1 MLRRILLA
9 AVLGVVTALAS
20 PVSFAATP
28 RNTLVIAREIS
39 GIGDWDPAVSQIV
52 EVGEINT
59 DIYDR
64 LLGYDPRDPK
74 ELGPQLA
81 ESWTVSPD
89 GQTFTFVIRSGVKF
103 HSGNPLTAHD
113 VAFTVK
119 RMLLIGREPSTGLV
133 QIGMTKEN
141 IDDNARATDD
151 RTFVLKT
158 PERLATSYILNL
170 MSSSAFGVVDKKLL
184 EQHADNNDFGSK
196 WLSRRGTNDASAG
209 SGPFKIHTYRASEL
223 VVLERNPNYWRFP
236 VPMARVFIRHV
247 PEAATQRLLL
257 ERADVDIAYNLIAQ
271 DVEALRSV
279 AGVVIREYPSRRIQ
293 YFGFNTAVKPFD
305 DPRVREAMKYLIDY
319 EGLEAT
325 TMKGLGKVR
334 QTFIPS
340 GYLGALEEKPFRL
353 DVEKAKALLK
363 EAGLPDGFSFRL
375 LAYNRLPEIDLA
387 TAFQATA
394 AKAGVKID
402 VVTMPGSQV
411 IPLYRDRKLDAL
423 LLSYY
428 GQYADPHATAS
439 KFAFN
444 PAALPEADP
453 NQKWPSELTWRLG
466 WAPKEL
472 TEMVAAA
479 SREPE
484 EARRVAQYHAIQRL
498 YFKTAPFA
506 QIFQST
512 SAMGMREGVEGYQSG
527 TRGADTT
534 VANVSK
540 R

>member
-9 AVLGVVTALAS
+9 AVLCATALAS
-20 PVSFAATP
+20 PAALAATP

-81 ESWTVSPD
+81 ESWTVSAD
-89 GQTFTFVIRSGVKF
+89 GQTFTFRLRPDVKF

-113 VAFTVK
+113 VAFTFK

-141 IDDNARATDD
+141 IDENAKAPDD

-170 MSSSAFGVVDKKLL
+170 VSSSAFGVVDKKLL
-184 EQHADNNDFGSK
+184 EQNADNNDFGSK

-209 SGPFKIHTYRASEL
+209 SGPFKIQTYRASEL
-223 VVLERNPNYWRFP
+223 VVLDRNPNYWRFP

-271 DVEALRSV
+271 DVDALRSV

-293 YFGFNTAVKPFD
+293 
-305 DPRVREAMKYLIDY
+305 
-319 EGLEAT
+319 
-325 TMKGLGKVR
+325 
-334 QTFIPS
+334 
-340 GYLGALEEKPFRL
+340 
-353 DVEKAKALLK
+353 
-363 EAGLPDGFSFRL
+363 
-375 LAYNRLPEIDLA
+375 
-387 TAFQATA
+387 
-394 AKAGVKID
+394 
-402 VVTMPGSQV
+402 
-411 IPLYRDRKLDAL
+411 
-423 LLSYY
+423 
-428 GQYADPHATAS
+428 
-439 KFAFN
+439 
-444 PAALPEADP
+444 
-453 NQKWPSELTWRLG
+453 
-466 WAPKEL
+466 
-472 TEMVAAA
+472 
-479 SREPE
+479 
-484 EARRVAQYHAIQRL
+484 
-498 YFKTAPFA
+498 
-506 QIFQST
+506 
-512 SAMGMREGVEGYQSG
+512 
-527 TRGADTT
+527 
-534 VANVSK
+534 
-540 R
+540 

>member
-1 MLRRILLA
+1 MLRRSLLLA
-9 AVLGVVTALAS
+9 CVLFVLPPAA
-20 PVSFAATP
+20 PEAATP

-74 ELGPQLA
+74 ELAPQLA

-89 GQTFTFVIRSGVKF
+89 GQTFTFVLRQGVKF

-113 VAFTVK
+113 VAYSFK
-119 RMLLIGREPSTGLV
+119 RMLLLGREPSTGLI

-141 IDDNARATDD
+141 IAENARAADD
-151 RTFVLKT
+151 RTFVLRT
-158 PERLATSYILNL
+158 PERLAPSYILNL
-170 MSSSAFGVVDKKLL
+170 VSSSAFGIVDSKLL
-184 EQHADNNDFGSK
+184 EGKAQDGDFGSK
-196 WLSRRGTNDASAG
+196 WLSRRGTNDESAG
-209 SGPFKIHTYRASEL
+209 SGPFRIQTYRASEL
-223 VVLERNPNYWRFP
+223 VVLERNPAYWRFP
-236 VPMARVFIRHV
+236 VPMARVLIRHV

-257 ERADVDIAYNLIAQ
+257 ERGDVDIAHNLTSQ
-271 DVEALRSV
+271 DIDALRAV
-279 AGVVIREYPSRRIQ
+279 AGVKIREYPSRRIQ

-305 DPRVREAMKYLIDY
+305 DPSVREAMKHLIDY
-319 EGLEAT
+319 DGLEAT
-325 TMKGLGKVR
+325 TMKGLGRVR
-334 QTFIPS
+334 QTFIPT

-353 DVEKAKALLK
+353 DVEKAKALLT

-375 LAYNRLPEIDLA
+375 LAYNRLPEMDLA

-394 AKAGVKID
+394 AKAGVRIE

-428 GQYADPHATAS
+428 GQYADPHALAS

-444 PAALPEADP
+444 PAALPGADP
-453 NQKWPSELTWRLG
+453 NAKWPSELTWRLG

-472 TEMVAAA
+472 SEMVVAA
-479 SREPE
+479 SRELD
-484 EARRVAQYHAIQRL
+484 EARRVEQYGAIQRL
-498 YFKTAPFA
+498 YFKSAPFA
-506 QIFQST
+506 QIFQSVT
-512 SAMGMREGVEGYQSG
+512 ALGMRDGVEGYQSG

-534 VANVSK
+534 LANVSK
-540 R
+540 Q